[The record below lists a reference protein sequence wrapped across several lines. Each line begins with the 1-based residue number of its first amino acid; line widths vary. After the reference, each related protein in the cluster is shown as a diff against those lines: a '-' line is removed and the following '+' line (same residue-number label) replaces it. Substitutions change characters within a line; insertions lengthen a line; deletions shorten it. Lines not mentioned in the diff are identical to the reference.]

1 MLKIIQ
7 INFNDYCSAQNN
19 TTNILKLLNHDFD
32 IISISEIWNYNLS
45 KLQHTENYK
54 LFSPL
59 ALKNISFKQ
68 ITTALLIKKSIVKKY
83 KLNQE
88 SRPFL
93 YKNPLQYRN
102 CYLTGPNIEICS
114 VYLPAGSPKQRSK
127 ENALKKITNFFLGNK
142 VKILLGDTNCDAES
156 FFSEYQRDFS
166 SQYDCDRLRSK
177 WKNVIDKYSAWNIAE
192 ISKGNKITLPKC
204 GTHIDHILTNQQVI
218 EAIHENFIE
227 SDHKAVI
234 AKVLIEE

>member
-83 KLNQE
+83 SLKQ
-88 SRPFL
+88 SQPFL
-93 YKNPLQYRN
+93 SENPLQYRN
-102 CYLTGPNIEICS
+102 CYLTGSNIEICS
-114 VYLPAGSPKQRSK
+114 VYIPTGSPNQRNK
-127 ENALKKITNFFLGNK
+127 EIALEKITNFFSSNK
-142 VKILLGDTNCDAES
+142 VKILLGDTNCDAER
-156 FFSEYQRDFS
+156 FFYDYQEDFS
-166 SQYDCDRLRSK
+166 SQYNWDSLRTK
-177 WKNVIDKYSAWNIAE
+177 WKNVINKYSSWNIAE
-192 ISKGNKITLPKC
+192 LSKGNKTTLPRC